1 MKEKKGSF
9 SGRIGFIMA
18 AAGSAVG
25 VGNLWRFPYLAAK
38 YGGGIFI
45 LVYILLSITFGFSLM
60 LMEIAI
66 GRKTKSSCMS
76 AYKKLNR
83 KFAFLGPLSALVPIL
98 ILPYYCVIGGWV
110 IKYLFE
116 YISGNGLAL
125 INDAYFT
132 NLITVQNGS
141 LLENPL
147 TWFFIFIV
155 LTAIIVMFGV
165 QKGVES
171 VSKVMMPILI
181 VISIAIALYS
191 LTIPGAI
198 DGVKYYLIPDFSKF
212 SISTIIG
219 ACGQMFFSLSLA
231 MGIMIT
237 YGSYVNDDDSLE
249 KSVSQIELIDT
260 GVALLAG
267 LMIIPPFVAFN
278 GGDVSNIIA
287 GPGLMFEV
295 LPKVF
300 NFMPFGGVVG
310 LLFFILV
317 FFATLTSS
325 ISLLETCQDILADQF
340 KLSRKAAIGIIFVFS
355 CILGSLCCLGYGSL
369 DFIKIFNLAFLDFF
383 DVLTNSIMMPIV
395 ALLSCI
401 FVGHILGLDVITQEV
416 EKSGHQF
423 KRKKL
428 VYIMIKYIAPILLAS
443 ILIAELLKN
452 LGIFVI

>member
-1 MKEKKGSF
+1 MKEKKASF
-9 SGRIGFIMA
+9 SGKIGFIMA

-45 LVYILLSITFGFSLM
+45 LVYILLAVTFGFSLM
-60 LMEIAI
+60 IMEIAI

-76 AYKKLNR
+76 AYKKLNQ

-98 ILPYYCVIGGWV
+98 ILPFYCVIGGWV
-110 IKYLFE
+110 LKYLFE
-116 YISGNGLAL
+116 YILGHGVAL
-125 INDAYFT
+125 TNDAYFT

-141 LLENPL
+141 LLENPVL
-147 TWFFIFIV
+147 WFSIFIII
-155 LTAIIVMFGV
+155 TAIIVMFGV

-171 VSKVMMPILI
+171 VSKVMMPVLI
-181 VISIAIALYS
+181 VISVVIAIYS

-212 SISTIIG
+212 SISTILG
-219 ACGQMFFSLSLA
+219 ACGQMFFSMSLA

-237 YGSYVNDDDSLE
+237 YGSYVNDEDDLE

-278 GGDVSNIIA
+278 GGNVAGIEA

-300 NFMPFGGVVG
+300 DFMPFGGIVG
-310 LLFFILV
+310 LLFFTLV
-317 FFATLTSS
+317 FFATITSS
-325 ISLLETCQDILADQF
+325 ISLLETCQDIIADQF
-340 KLSRKAAIGIIFVFS
+340 KISRKLAIAIIFIFS
-355 CILGSLCCLGYGSL
+355 CALGTLCCLGYGPL
-369 DFIKIFNLAFLDFF
+369 DFIKFFGFAALDFF
-383 DVLTNSIMMPIV
+383 DVLTNSILMPIV
-395 ALLSCI
+395 ALISCI
-401 FVGHILGLDVITQEV
+401 FVGHVLGLDAISEEV
-416 EKSGHQF
+416 EKNGHKF
-423 KRKKL
+423 GRKKL
-428 VYIMIKYIAPILLAS
+428 VYIMIKYIAPILLAG
-443 ILIAELLKN
+443 ILIVELLKN
-452 LGIFVI
+452 LGIFVL